1 MTNEETTRINAMMAE
16 LQRQRDQ
23 AQLACGQMAGEIAVL
38 KAENDELKRKA
49 ILAAAKQE
57 SNVVDLPQAG

>member
-23 AQLACGQMAGEIAVL
+23 AQLACGQMAGELAVVKMQL
-38 KAENDELKRKA
+38 EEAQKP
-49 ILAAAKQE
+49 KQE

>member
-1 MTNEETTRINAMMAE
+1 MNQEEEVRINAMMAE

-38 KAENDELKRKA
+38 QLKLKEAEENKKE
-49 ILAAAKQE
+49 
-57 SNVVDLPQAG
+57 